1 MERTLAD
8 ICAYLDGEL
17 IGDGATLIR
26 GVNSADA
33 AQAGEVT
40 FSETPQ
46 RLAQAL
52 SSHAAAIIVSPD
64 VRDLQGRSGVRV
76 RHPKLAF
83 ALLLELFHPQTSA
96 LPGVHPSAV
105 LGARVQILEGVSI
118 GPHAVIGDDVSIG
131 RGTTVAAGVVVGDGV
146 TIGQG
151 CLLDPNVVIYRRT
164 QIGDRV
170 QIHGGSV
177 IGGDGFGYAFHQGAY
192 VKVPQVGNVVIED
205 DVEIGCNVCVDRATV
220 GSTLIRQG
228 TKLDNLVQVAHN
240 DRIGKHVIMTGQ
252 VGLSGSVTVGDYAVM
267 GGKAGVVD
275 HVTIGERAQIGAAS
289 VVTKDVKAGETV
301 WGFPARPLQDT
312 KRSMGVVARL
322 PLVWRTLTRLMERV
336 HRLETRLG
344 ASPSAGVARADAG
357 SGFGQSQ

>member
-8 ICAYLDGEL
+8 LCALLDGEL
-17 IGDGATLIR
+17 IGDGTTLIR
-26 GVNSADA
+26 GVNSADV

-52 SSHAAAIIVSPD
+52 SSRAAAIIVSPD

-83 ALLLELFHPQTSA
+83 AVLLELFHPQASA
-96 LPGVHPSAV
+96 APGVHATAV
-105 LGARVQILEGVSI
+105 LGKHVTLSEGVSI

-131 RGTTVAAGVVVGDGV
+131 LGTTIAAGVVVGDGV
-146 TIGQG
+146 TIGRD
-151 CLLDPNVVIYRRT
+151 CVLDPNVVIYRRT

-192 VKVPQVGNVVIED
+192 VKIPQVGHVVIED

-275 HVTIGERAQIGAAS
+275 HVTIGERAQVGAAS
-289 VVTKDVKAGETV
+289 VVTKDVKAGESV
-301 WGFPARPLQDT
+301 WGFPARPLRDT
-312 KRSMGVVARL
+312 KRSMGMIARL
-322 PLVWRTLTRLMERV
+322 PQVWRLLTRLVERV
-336 HRLETRLG
+336 QRLEAQSTAP
-344 ASPSAGVARADAG
+344 ASSGTAGCGKTPSAA
-357 SGFGQSQ
+357 